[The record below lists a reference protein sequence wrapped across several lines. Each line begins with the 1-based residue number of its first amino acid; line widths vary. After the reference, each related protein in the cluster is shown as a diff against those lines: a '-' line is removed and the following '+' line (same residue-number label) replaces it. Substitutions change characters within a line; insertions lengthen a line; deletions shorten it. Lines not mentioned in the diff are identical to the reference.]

1 LLVVQGFLHSH
12 DSGSLRLTLRK
23 NAAGEARLQ
32 VDPQP
37 SKRALWGSIKA
48 GLKLVANAFSLG
60 GLPVVPA
67 IQFAEP
73 GRSYHSGGTFPMR
86 KNPGKFETDILGQPT
101 GLERV
106 HLLDA
111 SVFPSIP
118 ATTITLTVMAN
129 AHRIATQVAAL

>member
-1 LLVVQGFLHSH
+1 M
-12 DSGSLRLTLRK
+12 LRK
-23 NAAGEARLQ
+23 DAVGRPKLHVE
-32 VDPQP
+32 PEP
-37 SKRALWGSIKA
+37 SKRAWWASIKA
-48 GLKLVANAFSLG
+48 GLKLMANARSLG
-60 GLPVVPA
+60 GAPVVPA
-67 IQFAEP
+67 MQFAEP

-86 KNPGKFETDILGQPT
+86 AKPGKFETDTLGQPT

-129 AHRIATQVAAL
+129 AHRIATQAANL